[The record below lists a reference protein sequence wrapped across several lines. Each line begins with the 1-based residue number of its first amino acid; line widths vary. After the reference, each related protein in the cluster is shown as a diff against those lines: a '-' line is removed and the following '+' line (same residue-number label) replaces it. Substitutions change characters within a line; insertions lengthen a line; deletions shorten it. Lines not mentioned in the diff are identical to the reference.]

1 MQPIKNIFQ
10 LACVAFFLFA
20 DIHCKTETKDAGVLS
35 GYVVAIADGDTFTL
49 LTEQKQQVK
58 IRLFGID
65 CPEKKQPF
73 GNVAKQKLSA
83 LIFNKNVV
91 AKQIDIDRY
100 KRTVAIVYDNEN
112 KCVNEEMLK
121 SGLAWHYVKYDN
133 NANWQQLENN
143 ARQNKIGLW
152 ADNNPVAPWQWR
164 ANMRH
169 H

>member
-1 MQPIKNIFQ
+1 
-10 LACVAFFLFA
+10 
-20 DIHCKTETKDAGVLS
+20 
-35 GYVVAIADGDTFTL
+35 
-49 LTEQKQQVK
+49 
-58 IRLFGID
+58 
-65 CPEKKQPF
+65 
-73 GNVAKQKLSA
+73 VAKQKLSA

-91 AKQIDIDRY
+91 ATQMDIDRY
-100 KRTVAIVYDNEN
+100 KRTVAIVYNNEN

-133 NANWQQLENN
+133 NANWQQLETN